1 MLAPS
6 WRRRAPSRHPI
17 RPAAR
22 SPIRILAAL
31 PVLLGIS
38 ACDRSSPTAASAG
51 MTADPA
57 TNYQTGVV
65 GTVLG
70 RPLVVTVLSAGAP
83 RPGVTV
89 HWTASAGTIA
99 DSSLT
104 DARGIAS
111 APWTLDTVA
120 GGCTAYARWD
130 GAEGAT
136 VVFYATALPGPV
148 ANIEKS
154 SPDSQAY
161 PASFPAFG
169 DLFVRLTDRYGN
181 GVGGQRVTWTVR
193 SGPAT
198 IRSVNYVAGIGFYG
212 ATVAPTGVGDA
223 VVRAQAG
230 GTAVAA
236 DFALTALRPVPVTV
250 LGPRGFSSSQNG
262 TQPAT
267 DTIASGTAMTWV
279 LYPYDWDSHD
289 VAPVGGSPSFQGGA
303 FSYPSDGFSTV
314 TVTFTAPG
322 TYRYQDEHYGWT
334 GTVVVR

>member
-1 MLAPS
+1 MLTPS
-6 WRRRAPSRHPI
+6 RRRRAPSRRAF

-22 SPIRILAAL
+22 SRIRILAAL
-31 PVLLGIS
+31 TVLLALS
-38 ACDRSSPTAASAG
+38 ACDRSSPTAAPTG
-51 MTADPA
+51 LILDPA
-57 TNYQTGVV
+57 SNYQTGVA
-65 GTVLG
+65 GTALE
-70 RPLVVTVLSAGAP
+70 RPLIVTVLSAGTP
-83 RPGVTV
+83 QVGVLV
-89 HWTASAGTIA
+89 HWTASAGTIV
-99 DSSLT
+99 DSSVT

-120 GGCTAYARWD
+120 GGCTAYARTD
-130 GAEGAT
+130 GAAGAA

-148 ANIEKS
+148 ARIERS
-154 SPDSQAY
+154 SPDSLAY

-169 DLFVRLTDRYGN
+169 DLFVLLTDRYGN
-181 GVGGQRVTWTVR
+181 AVGGQQVTWSVR

-198 IRSVNYVAGIGFYG
+198 VRSVNYVPGIGVYS

-230 GTAVAA
+230 GAGLAA
-236 DFALTALRPVPVTV
+236 DFALTALPPVPVSV

-262 TQPAT
+262 SQPAT

-289 VAPVGGSPSFQGGA
+289 VAPVGGSPSFQGSD
-303 FSYPSDGFSTV
+303 FPYPSDGFSTV

-322 TYRYQDEHYGWT
+322 TYTYGDEYSGWT